1 MNLFNFQHQIKSLVN
16 MSRVKKVLLI
26 MLSDYLLL
34 VGGFWL
40 SLSLRINDFF
50 SPSMPSVY
58 LIVLAPLF
66 ALPIFYFFGLY
77 NSLVRYSN
85 YKSVQTI
92 TIAITIYSFLWFLLV
107 LIIGIIEKPYD
118 FLIINWLVTIILV
131 GGSRYLARYF
141 LIPRSSQSRRVLIY
155 GAGSAGTQI
164 YSALNYDPD
173 ATVVGFVDIQK
184 DLHNKLIEGIKIYS
198 PDSLKKI
205 IPEEKVSEIYIA
217 IPSASRAEIARIIE
231 SLKGYGIEIRKLPSI
246 ADLAS
251 GKIDIS
257 DLKKI
262 KIQDLLR
269 REQRSPIQSLLEQD
283 IQNKSVLITGGGG
296 SIGSELAIQILSQ
309 NPRLLILFDISEYAL
324 YEIEQRL
331 SSHSNF
337 SKVAT
342 IIGNVT
348 NQKSLEKIMA
358 ENDIQ
363 TVYHAAAYKH
373 VPLVEKNPLA
383 GVRCNI
389 FGTLSCINAAI
400 TNDVESF
407 VFISTDKAVRPT
419 NVMGATKRFAEQI
432 LQSIKLS
439 NPEFQKKNTRISIV
453 RFGNVLGSSG
463 SVVPL
468 FSKQIEQGGPLTVTD
483 PNIIRYFMTIK
494 EASQLVIQAGA
505 LGKNGD
511 IFLLDMGEPVKVLD
525 LARDM
530 IRLSGN
536 RVKDDNNPDGDIEIS
551 FTGLRPGE
559 KLYEELL
566 IDSQSESTEH
576 EKIYIAKDKNLPWKD
591 IEEFIKDLELMCNE
605 GSYKEIK
612 DIFIKS
618 VDGYN
623 PDEKI
628 N

>member
-1 MNLFNFQHQIKSLVN
+1 MF
-16 MSRVKKVLLI
+16 
-26 MLSDYLLL
+26 SDYCLL

-40 SLSLRINDFF
+40 SLSLTINNLFN
-50 SPSMPSVY
+50 PSQSGMY
-58 LIVLAPLF
+58 LIVLAPLV

-92 TIAITIYSFLWFLLV
+92 TIAITIYSLLWFLLV
-107 LIIGIIEKPYD
+107 MSIGIIEKPYD
-118 FLIINWLVTIILV
+118 FLIINWLVTIVLV
-131 GGSRYLARYF
+131 GGCRYLARYF
-141 LIPRSSQSRRVLIY
+141 LIPRSNQTRKVLIY

-173 ATVVGFVDIQK
+173 ASVVGFIDIQE

-198 PDSLKKI
+198 PESLERI
-205 IPEEKVSEIYIA
+205 IPKEKVSEIYIA
-217 IPSASRAEIARIIE
+217 IPSASKTEIAKIID
-231 SLKGYGIEIRKLPSI
+231 SLKGYGVEIRKLPSI

-251 GKIDIS
+251 GKVDIS

-262 KIQDLLR
+262 KIQDLLK
-269 REQRSPIQSLLEQD
+269 REQRSPIKILLEQD
-283 IQNKSVLITGGGG
+283 VRDKRVLVTGGGG
-296 SIGSELAIQILSQ
+296 SIGAELAEQILSQ

-331 SSHSNF
+331 SSHSDF
-337 SKVAT
+337 AKVVS

-348 NQKSLEKIMA
+348 NQKRLERIIA
-358 ENDIQ
+358 ENNIQ
-363 TVYHAAAYKH
+363 TIYHAAAYKH
-373 VPLVEKNPLA
+373 VPLVEKNSIA

-389 FGTLSCINAAI
+389 FGTLSCIKAAMV
-400 TNDVESF
+400 NDVESF
-407 VFISTDKAVRPT
+407 VFISSDKAVRPT
-419 NVMGATKRFAEQI
+419 NIMGATKRFAEQI
-432 LQSIKLS
+432 LQSINLS
-439 NPEFQKKNTRISIV
+439 DSDYHNGSTRISIV

-468 FSKQIEQGGPLTVTD
+468 FSKQIKQGGPITVTD

-505 LGKNGD
+505 LGKKGD

-525 LARDM
+525 LAKDM

-536 RVKDDNNPDGDIEIS
+536 TVKDENNPDGDIEIL

-576 EKIYIAKDKNLPWKD
+576 KKIYLAKEKCLSWKN
-591 IEEFIKDLELMCNE
+591 IEELIGELNLVCDQE
-605 GSYKEIK
+605 DEEAIKEI
-612 DIFIKS
+612 FLKS

-623 PDEKI
+623 PGKNLI
-628 N
+628 S

>member
-1 MNLFNFQHQIKSLVN
+1 MMF
-16 MSRVKKVLLI
+16 
-26 MLSDYLLL
+26 SDYCLL

-40 SLSLRINDFF
+40 SLSLTINNLFN
-50 SPSMPSVY
+50 PSQSGMY
-58 LIVLAPLF
+58 LIVLAPLV

-92 TIAITIYSFLWFLLV
+92 TIAITIYSLLWFLLV
-107 LIIGIIEKPYD
+107 MSIGIIEKPYD
-118 FLIINWLVTIILV
+118 FLIINWLVTIVLV
-131 GGSRYLARYF
+131 GGCRYLARYF
-141 LIPRSSQSRRVLIY
+141 LIPRSNQTRKVLIY

-173 ATVVGFVDIQK
+173 ASVVGFIDIQE

-198 PDSLKKI
+198 PESLERI
-205 IPEEKVSEIYIA
+205 IPKEKVSEIYIA
-217 IPSASRAEIARIIE
+217 IPSASKTEIAKIID
-231 SLKGYGIEIRKLPSI
+231 SLKGYGVEIRKLPSI

-251 GKIDIS
+251 GKVDIS

-262 KIQDLLR
+262 KIQDLLK
-269 REQRSPIQSLLEQD
+269 REQRSPIKILLEQD
-283 IQNKSVLITGGGG
+283 VRDKRVLVTGGGG
-296 SIGSELAIQILSQ
+296 SIGAELAEQILSQ

-331 SSHSNF
+331 SSHSDF
-337 SKVAT
+337 AKVVS

-348 NQKSLEKIMA
+348 NQKRLERIIA
-358 ENDIQ
+358 ENNIQ
-363 TVYHAAAYKH
+363 TIYHAAAYKH
-373 VPLVEKNPLA
+373 VPLVEKNSIA

-389 FGTLSCINAAI
+389 FGTLSCIKAAMV
-400 TNDVESF
+400 NDVESF
-407 VFISTDKAVRPT
+407 VFISSDKAVRPT
-419 NVMGATKRFAEQI
+419 NIMGATKRFAEQI
-432 LQSIKLS
+432 LQSINLS
-439 NPEFQKKNTRISIV
+439 DSDYHNGSTRISIV

-468 FSKQIEQGGPLTVTD
+468 FSKQIKQGGPITVTD

-505 LGKNGD
+505 LGKKGD

-525 LARDM
+525 LAKDM

-536 RVKDDNNPDGDIEIS
+536 TVKDENNPDGDIEIL

-576 EKIYIAKDKNLPWKD
+576 KKIYLAKEKCLSWKN
-591 IEEFIKDLELMCNE
+591 IEELIGELNLVCDQE
-605 GSYKEIK
+605 DEEAIKEI
-612 DIFIKS
+612 FLKS

-623 PDEKI
+623 PGKNLI
-628 N
+628 S